1 MCGFN
6 VSLLMTS
13 RTLPRTPFF
22 ILLACVCLSASP
34 LVGQSPTPDPWR
46 EFPSYESQLI
56 WRMRQGADTKEA
68 ARLLKEAPASLE
80 TFTKLAHVN
89 RLDDAL
95 EVLKR
100 ALENADALQTVAAL
114 NALQHALSDFQRDPI
129 RSYSDTIRQ
138 LVVPLRA
145 RIATLPREDAA
156 RLTWVILSIDQWLG
170 GRNVQDGNERRA
182 QFFRDYDGTEA
193 ALLAE
198 VDLLQSN
205 PRQILQEIAELDQF
219 AKAHPGTNAGAKAL
233 FREGFQLHVNVPMTG
248 VEPRG
253 GDPTDRLVRVA
264 AIVKELE
271 SGKFPKNEWVDQ
283 APSLMV
289 GFFVPSTP
297 PPTYSPANLD
307 RAIETYTAFVKDHL
321 GRPGGLDSLENSLG
335 YVISSKL
342 GDLFQLNGD
351 RVGGIERTLD
361 ELEKTA
367 PDPGLIR
374 LVRAQYY
381 ARQSTAGPEADRPGM
396 AAKARTALT
405 ALASSGGNIAAR
417 RALAFEAAF
426 DYYQRD
432 YARAMPE
439 YQEYVARYPSSPWAP
454 IAALRVGECFE
465 EANDWQKSAE
475 AYARAAAT
483 YASEPVAVVLGNA
496 SASRALDAQG
506 RFEESLAAA
515 TRGLNGWDSDYGVE
529 YTIASSQAQEAVSA
543 KGPAV
548 YRLPLKRD
556 DLSVRVATLARDLK
570 EPGGRLLAR
579 GRWLLDQK
587 QFAEAIKTLKDFQ
600 QREPRSTMLSE
611 ARLLLHRAQFEVA
624 VDLGNVEGPH
634 YEKTKAAAALDAIG
648 TEPFDSVVA
657 TANLARAAMMLTEGH
672 AADAEGLTTQT
683 LDSWTE
689 NQRDLTTHPPAAGI
703 EADIAEIRRV
713 VFRPLGD
720 PIYSGMWTN
729 AVTFPTTLPRI
740 IIVCPDV
747 SVKTAD
753 GQINRHTVYQKFPD
767 LDHVL
772 FLKTDDIS
780 LLSRILPTM
789 GGTKRRVPTAVMET
803 PNQPVGSS
811 MDILKFWNR
820 FFPARPGHWGGWELE
835 TYPRVT
841 QIEFVNVERTKANA
855 AVTIGYSG
863 ATVVLE
869 KIDGNWRALKLVGQ
883 WVT

>member
-1 MCGFN
+1 MAAILSRARI
-6 VSLLMTS
+6 VSVLLLTI
-13 RTLPRTPFF
+13 LTPSA
-22 ILLACVCLSASP
+22 LA
-34 LVGQSPTPDPWR
+34 GQSSTLDPWR
-46 EFPSYESQLI
+46 EFPSYDSQI
-56 WRMRQGADTKEA
+56 VWRLREGTQAKEA
-68 ARLLKEAPASLE
+68 ARLLRQAPASVD
-80 TFTKLAHVN
+80 TFRKLVRAK

-95 EVLKR
+95 ATLKR
-100 ALENADALQTVAAL
+100 VLDTSEDMQTILALDALTSAMFEFQSDQT
-114 NALQHALSDFQRDPI
+114 H
-129 RSYSDTIRQ
+129 SYSDSIRE
-138 LVVPLRA
+138 VIAPA
-145 RIATLPREDAA
+145 RSLIAKLPREDAA
-156 RLTWVILSIDQWLG
+156 RLSWALVSIDQALEAKRGQGWP
-170 GRNVQDGNERRA
+170 ERRA
-182 QFFRDYDGTEA
+182 QFFREYDGTEA
-193 ALLAE
+193 ALLAQ
-198 VDLLQSN
+198 VDLLQAN

-219 AKAHPGTNAGAKAL
+219 AKAHPGTKAGAKAL
-233 FREGFQLHVNVPMTG
+233 FAEGFQLHVNVPMTG

-283 APSLMV
+283 APSLMT
-289 GFFVPSTP
+289 GFFVSSTP

-321 GRPGGLDSLENSLG
+321 GMPGGLDSLENSLG

-342 GDLFQLNGD
+342 GDLFQLKGD

-367 PDPGLIR
+367 ADPGLIR

-381 ARQSTAGPEADRPGM
+381 ARQSTAGPEPDRPGM
-396 AAKARTALT
+396 AAKARTVLT
-405 ALASSGGNIAAR
+405 GLASSGSNTASR
-417 RALAFEAAF
+417 RALALEASF

-432 YARAMPE
+432 YARALPE
-439 YQEYVARYPSSPWAP
+439 YQEYVARYTSSPWAP
-454 IAALRVGECFE
+454 IAALRIGECYE
-465 EANDWQKSAE
+465 ETSNWQKSAE

-483 YASEPVAVVLGNA
+483 YATEPVAVVLGNA
-496 SASRALDAQG
+496 SASRALDAQS
-506 RFEESLAAA
+506 RFNESLAAA
-515 TRGLNGWDSDYGVE
+515 TRALNGWDSDYGLE

-543 KGPAV
+543 NGPAV

-556 DLSVRVATLARDLK
+556 DLAVRVATFARDLK

-579 GRWLLDQK
+579 GRWQLNQK
-587 QFAEAIKTLKDFQ
+587 EFAEAIKTLKDFLQ
-600 QREPRSTMLSE
+600 QEPRSTMLSE
-611 ARLLLHRAQFEVA
+611 ARLLLHRAQFELA
-624 VDLGNVEGPH
+624 LDLGNVEGSH
-634 YEKTKAAAALDAIG
+634 YDKTKAAAALDAIG

-657 TANLARAAMMLTEGH
+657 TANLARAAMMLTDGQD
-672 AADAEGLTTQT
+672 ADAEALTGRT
-683 LDSWTE
+683 LDSWIE
-689 NQRDLTTHPPAAGI
+689 NQRSLTTQAPAPGI

-729 AVTFPTTLPRI
+729 AFTFPTTLPRI
-740 IIVCPDV
+740 IVVCPDF

-753 GQINRHTVYQKFPD
+753 GQINRHTLYQKFPD

-772 FLKTDDIS
+772 FLRTDELS
-780 LLSRILPTM
+780 LLTRILPTM

-811 MDILKFWNR
+811 MDILRFWNR

-835 TYPRVT
+835 TYPAVS
-841 QIEFVNVERTKANA
+841 QIEFVNAERTKANA
-855 AVTIGYSG
+855 HVTIGYSG
-863 ATVVLE
+863 GTVVLE
-869 KIDGNWRALKLVGQ
+869 KIDGHWRALKLVGQ